1 MVKEY
6 GGKEAYASKAAMRK
20 HEKSETKSEERK
32 EKKMKGK
39 KSGLGNRAVP
49 SKGGNTTMAKI
60 KSGGK
65 GNRFPK

>member
-1 MVKEY
+1 
-6 GGKEAYASKAAMRK
+6 
-20 HEKSETKSEERK
+20 
-32 EKKMKGK
+32 MKGK